1 MTADP
6 TDVDALDR
14 LREQLRRAE
23 ETGDPSL
30 LAASFADDV
39 IIMPPWNPAV
49 EGRGAC
55 LEFASSLLAEL
66 MNEFE
71 RRVEITCSELII
83 LGDTAIER
91 GTFAQTLVPRS
102 GDPPID
108 ERGRYVWIHGRSP
121 DGEWRVRRIIWNM
134 ESSSGDESPPPDC

>member
-1 MTADP
+1 MTTDPAD
-6 TDVDALDR
+6 VRALEH
-14 LREQLRRAE
+14 LREQMRRAE

-30 LAASFADDV
+30 LADSFAEDV
-39 IIMPPWNPAV
+39 IIMAPWNPNI

-66 MNEFE
+66 INEFE
-71 RRVEITCSELII
+71 RRVEIACSELII

-91 GTFAQTLVPRS
+91 GTFAQTLIPRS

-108 ERGRYVWIHGRSP
+108 ERGRYVWIHGRGG
-121 DGEWRVRRIIWNM
+121 DGQWRVRRIIWNV
-134 ESSSGDESPPPDC
+134 ESSPEEESTAP